1 MRVACPMD
9 VMTDET
15 EDDDPVMA
23 VMTSDDGVASP
34 ETCKRVSWRGLVRTV
49 PRLISWISTC
59 V

>member
-1 MRVACPMD
+1 MD